1 MVGYGYYGAE
11 VFNHRNERKTMTT
24 FTTEDRM
31 SVAPLQDRITA
42 WIKDYATKAGMKSL
56 VVGISGG
63 IDSAVVS
70 ALCARTGLHTVA
82 VTMPI
87 RQRPD
92 LHDLSMRQGA
102 WLCNEF
108 DNVRHEI
115 IDLTT
120 TFDEFEARLSTY
132 NNLLGF
138 ANSRSRLRMVT
149 LYQIAQSVSGLV
161 VGTGNKVEDF
171 GVGFYTKYGDG
182 GVDISPIADCYKTEV
197 WQMGRELGVLQ
208 DIIDA
213 APTDGLWDDG
223 RTDQDQL
230 GGLSYADL
238 ELAMK
243 QDNNELPI
251 ANTEQHDRVIQYRK
265 IRARSLHK
273 MNPIPVFKR

>member
-1 MVGYGYYGAE
+1 
-11 VFNHRNERKTMTT
+11 MT
-24 FTTEDRM
+24 
-31 SVAPLQDRITA
+31 LQDQITA
-42 WIKDYATKAGMKSL
+42 WISDYATTAGMKSL

-70 ALCARTGLHTVA
+70 ALCARTGLNTVA

-92 LHDLSMRQGA
+92 LHDLSLAQGV
-102 WLCNEF
+102 WLCNKF

-120 TFDEFEARLSTY
+120 TFDEFENKLARWGSNQY
-132 NNLLGF
+132 IYPSELGL

-149 LYQIAQSVSGLV
+149 LYQIAQSVQGIV

-197 WQMGRELGVLQ
+197 WQMGRELGVLE
-208 DIIDA
+208 DIINA

-223 RTDQDQL
+223 RTDEDQL

-238 ELAMK
+238 EMAMQVDEAGMTIYDPAI
-243 QDNNELPI
+243 QDIVEK
-251 ANTEQHDRVIQYRK
+251 YRA
-265 IRARSLHK
+265 IRSRSLHK
-273 MNPIPVFKR
+273 MNPIPVFKK